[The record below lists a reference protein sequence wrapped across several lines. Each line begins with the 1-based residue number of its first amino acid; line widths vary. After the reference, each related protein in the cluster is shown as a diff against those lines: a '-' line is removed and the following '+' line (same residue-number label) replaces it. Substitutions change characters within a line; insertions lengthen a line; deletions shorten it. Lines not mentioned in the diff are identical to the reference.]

1 MTNFEK
7 VYVYVND
14 VEELDFEYIEHIQ
27 PFTRKRVKD

>member
-7 VYVYVND
+7 VYVYVNE
-14 VEELDFEYIEHIQ
+14 VEELDFEYIEYIQ